1 MFKVLKNN
9 ELFMAWVG
17 VRAYR
22 FTERTNEFFTS
33 FVPWYILLMVS
44 VFTISSIV
52 YFYMSLPRFE
62 SETCIVFL
70 CGFQIL
76 GMLFSFGSEMHT
88 IKAVHLSLQQI
99 VDEEGVIRIFYSLF
113 SFIFLMIKSIQT
125 DPKSEVFQM
134 YRNVEDMCRKLT
146 RFIAMYVPMNQ
157 IMTFASLFYSFYS
170 ISIGDFDT
178 SKWIL
183 PFKFAL
189 PFDTRVLWKW
199 YILWFINLN
208 IGLMYATS
216 VTLIPSYF
224 VGFCLYICAI
234 CDHFKLL
241 IKSIDKD
248 LERDRLR
255 QNTKPSEKMF
265 EQTKQKLCKA
275 IRIQIKAFE

>member
-44 VFTISSIV
+44 LFTISSIV

-76 GMLFSFGSEMHT
+76 GMLFSFGSEMNT

-99 VDEEGVIRIFYSLF
+99 VDEEGVIRIFHSLF

-146 RFIAMYVPMNQ
+146 RIIAMYVPMNQ

-224 VGFCLYICAI
+224 VAFCLYICAI

-255 QNTKPSEKMF
+255 QNTKQFEKMF
-265 EQTKQKLCKA
+265 DQTKQKLCKA
-275 IRIQIKAFE
+275 IRIQIKAFQ